1 MAVPKTWRLIAMP
14 LLLAA
19 LVGVSFPVAA
29 EQSPGHKEGIALTE
43 ASLEECL
50 DEALKNNR
58 RRPASRYAVEMAE
71 AQHRQALAGYWPQL
85 SVKGGYQRLDE
96 APNYIVPTLTVA
108 LPGGGVPLPPS
119 LGGGVLPVAPIP
131 IPENEIKLQD
141 PESFRAS
148 GNASWLLFDGG
159 MRKGL
164 REQAGGV
171 VEMMKQES
179 RRTDLEIIDS
189 VKRLYFGAV
198 LARRLHQVGKD
209 TLARMETTLS
219 LTESLYKGGSSKVKK
234 TDWLDNRVMVESLR
248 AMVASLE
255 KNELMAQAALA
266 NTMGRPWHCSVKPR
280 DLEMPYAPYFG
291 DLENLASAAYQFNPD
306 WNKIEAG
313 IRAAEGAVR
322 SAKSGF
328 FPKLAVTGELFK
340 WWNDHDTG
348 VATDENKEGW
358 SVNVGVELPIFNGFL
373 TKNRVAE
380 TRARVAKIKEERFL
394 LKEGIGLQIKD
405 IFLALKAAEKA
416 HQATQ
421 DAKAAAEENRGLNT
435 RAYQHELV
443 ETEDVL
449 RAQLM
454 EALMAARHY
463 KSRFDHLALQS
474 RLSMVVGNELMQRIQ
489 GP

>member
-1 MAVPKTWRLIAMP
+1 MAMP
-14 LLLAA
+14 LLFVA
-19 LVGVSFPVAA
+19 LFGFSFPAAA
-29 EQSPGHKEGIALTE
+29 EQSPGQKEGIALE
-43 ASLEECL
+43 AASLEQCL

-96 APNYIVPTLTVA
+96 APNYIVPSLDIN
-108 LPGGGVPLPPS
+108 LPGGGVTLPG
-119 LGGGVLPVAPIP
+119 LGFVPVGPIT
-131 IPENEIKLQD
+131 IPEQEIKLQD

-189 VKRLYFGAV
+189 VKRLYYGAV
-198 LARRLHQVGKD
+198 LAARLHQIGKD

-248 AMVASLE
+248 ALIASLE

-291 DLENLASAAYQFNPD
+291 QLDNLASTAYRFNPD
-306 WNKIEAG
+306 WAKIEAG

-328 FPKLAVTGELFK
+328 FPKLAVTGEIFK

-380 TRARVAKIKEERFL
+380 TRARVAKIKEEQFL
-394 LKEGIGLQIKD
+394 LQEGIGLQIKD
-405 IFLALKAAEKA
+405 IFLAMKAAEKA

-421 DAKAAAEENRGLNT
+421 EAMTAAEENRDLNT

-454 EALMAARHY
+454 EALMSARHY
-463 KSRFDHLALQS
+463 KSRFDHLAL
-474 RLSMVVGNELMQRIQ
+474 
-489 GP
+489 